1 MEIFAE
7 AYKKRSAII
16 QDLNKKI
23 KYANFKFVKLKLC
36 CRVDVLLIA
45 GAKSKLLKKQIHS
58 TRRLSFV
65 VSKIIIRVSFQMLP
79 GLCSIIKIEEV
90 CEPLIEAVDR
100 VTDAVLLFCQV
111 LKMINLYLLR
121 IKIFSG
127 YWPHGLAH

>member
-1 MEIFAE
+1 
-7 AYKKRSAII
+7 
-16 QDLNKKI
+16 
-23 KYANFKFVKLKLC
+23 
-36 CRVDVLLIA
+36 
-45 GAKSKLLKKQIHS
+45 
-58 TRRLSFV
+58 
-65 VSKIIIRVSFQMLP
+65 MLP

-111 LKMINLYLLR
+111 QKITYLYLLR